1 MDPVSMASSSA
12 AANARP
18 PSVHTRRSSRSG
30 SQSSSSGTTVKRA
43 ASLGSSNAPYS
54 RPSTA
59 PFAAFHS
66 PEAWTDAAALPAKRT
81 TPTHRRR
88 SSVAEGFSGIKEG
101 IGNLNR
107 WSHSTTSSRSSTRDT
122 TAGSS
127 FSRRMS
133 VSGSTTLSSVH
144 GSSATHSSPTTAVSA
159 ALSTADRGPA
169 FSTPPAYL
177 LQSTYDSGSTSTP
190 ATAVTSS
197 ASDFHTPLSNSNSAP
212 DYFGS
217 RLPKPVSPKR
227 SITYRHTQSRSPH
240 ITPPILL
247 SDDPSRPSNSL
258 RTETVSTVVGQEPR
272 LRQRLAS
279 NSIRERG
286 DEGGGSGDPSARLRE
301 RSTSDSDKN
310 CDGQPTAS
318 PPRTRERREKDKKS
332 MLSRALQKANTAVL
346 LDNAL
351 NFEGAIEA
359 YEDACRLL
367 QQVML
372 RSSGEDDRRKLGSI
386 RVTYTNR
393 IQELHILNPS
403 YQSASGKSLPARP
416 MSDESLGSGGLSLPL
431 GSDDDDEPAVIGT
444 AVTTRI
450 INDTSLEREEHT
462 LPPRISQPAGSRDSV
477 LTSAIRDV
485 ESTMP
490 ITSQSNGRLQV
501 TAPNSRLSQRVP
513 AMRLSA
519 LDSPMDKTCMPP
531 PLSPRPPPSPSP
543 ESMDDPAEEPSAR
556 QNKQVSQQGP
566 SDREPM
572 KNDEPVSWLDTIDES
587 DGSSCASSVHS
598 VSSLDGVIHRK
609 HLRNNSGSTQAEFD
623 AALDAAVEAAYD
635 DGFEPYEE
643 DQPLEMH
650 QSVPSK
656 ATTTTDRLANERD
669 SELAREELIKAA
681 KLRDRELRL
690 TESLTHARGSA
701 ERAYRDPEADEEE
714 RLLDEMTKE
723 YMLEGFDFDL
733 QSKSAL
739 PRQSDSSG
747 FSSGSTWNSSM
758 SSNRTTAGTSLS
770 TVAELPASHLSRIAQ
785 LDQPLPAPP
794 PPSSLPPVS
803 ESHPERAPH
812 QPTSTI
818 PRVPSVAAPQGIGV
832 RSRRLSGKDPKHLKI
847 ETSIF
852 VPHVVQPPLS
862 QDRSSTA
869 AVKDNERKVP
879 TALESVNVAST
890 GGQTLPGDVFK
901 LPKMPA
907 SAASLDVTPP
917 TPLPG
922 SSPADSIPVTS
933 PDTPATALTRV
944 ASEDSTLAPRSPRNL
959 KPSGNKNS
967 HPPTSLR
974 KNGSSLSLKS
984 RALSLSSPDGSDNN
998 IHTPLS
1004 TTFAAFSMRKLS
1016 NPAIAPTPTIPAF
1029 PADSLAI
1036 GGLHLFNSDIQ
1047 SPNSTASQTQ
1057 LDTDSSGPIP
1067 LEPCPDAHLLRPFWL
1082 LRAIYQTLA
1091 HPRGGYLSNKLF
1103 VPRAV
1108 WSVQGVKLKHVDE
1121 KIANM
1126 DLLTAALARLART
1139 DEHDAEA
1146 VLEEMQALEKVLD
1159 QAQTALSRKLGS
1171 EVGVN
1176 GVGSFF
1182 KDGTAVVRPAPGGA
1196 ETTGVLGEQKVGQQ
1210 AKSYLTSWRKLRSK
1224 GSAMGL
1230 NAHGAGAG
1238 PVKDLP
1244 KDAFTMPSLPM
1255 TGLPAIRF
1263 AKRDVKAVAC
1273 EGPNANYIGSL
1284 VRLCDAAQI
1293 LDQVAR
1299 QAEDPGLRHS
1309 SQTHVGL
1316 ELSTRHAAEFFGFYV
1331 CRFVLQDVGI
1341 LLDKYVKRGCEWVL
1355 V

>member
-1 MDPVSMASSSA
+1 MDPVSMASPSSSSSSSA

-18 PSVHTRRSSRSG
+18 PSAHTRRSSRSG
-30 SQSSSSGTTVKRA
+30 SQASSSGTTVKRA
-43 ASLGSSNAPYS
+43 ASLSSSNAPYS
-54 RPSTA
+54 RFSSA
-59 PFAAFHS
+59 PFPSFDSAEAFG
-66 PEAWTDAAALPAKRT
+66 DAATLPARNT

-107 WSHSTTSSRSSTRDT
+107 WSHSTTSSRSSTKDT

-133 VSGSTTLSSVH
+133 ISGSTTLSSVH
-144 GSSATHSSPTTAVSA
+144 GSSAAHSSPSRKSSTEPRYSPTRSPHRRARPPSPLPSA
-159 ALSTADRGPA
+159 PPITLPPL
-169 FSTPPAYL
+169 STPPTHFPQTSYE
-177 LQSTYDSGSTSTP
+177 SGSTSTP
-190 ATAVTSS
+190 ATAGTSS
-197 ASDFHTPLSNSNSAP
+197 ASEFHTPLSHSNSTP

-217 RLPKPVSPKR
+217 RIPKPGSPKR
-227 SITYRHTQSRSPH
+227 SMIYRSTQLRSPH
-240 ITPPILL
+240 TTPPILL
-247 SDDPSRPSNSL
+247 SDSSSRPSGLL
-258 RTETVSTVVGQEPR
+258 RAGIGSALVGQEPG

-279 NSIRERG
+279 NSIQERR
-286 DEGGGSGDPSARLRE
+286 DEGGGSGNPSARLRE
-301 RSTSDSDKN
+301 RSTSDSDRN
-310 CDGQPTAS
+310 RESQSTAS

-351 NFEGAIEA
+351 NFEGAVEA

-372 RSSGEDDRRKLGSI
+372 RSSGEDDRRKLDSI
-386 RVTYTNR
+386 RITYTNR
-393 IQELHILNPS
+393 IQELQILNPS
-403 YQSASGKSLPARP
+403 HQPASGKSLPARP
-416 MSDESLGSGGLSLPL
+416 MSDESLGSGALSLPL
-431 GSDDDDEPAVIGT
+431 GSDDDDEPVVIGT
-444 AVTTRI
+444 A
-450 INDTSLEREEHT
+450 
-462 LPPRISQPAGSRDSV
+462 
-477 LTSAIRDV
+477 
-485 ESTMP
+485 STMP
-490 ITSQSNGRLQV
+490 ITSQSNGLLKV
-501 TAPNSRLSQRVP
+501 TASNSRLSQRVP

-519 LDSPMDKTCMPP
+519 FDSPMDKSYMPP
-531 PLSPRPPPSPSP
+531 PLSPRPPPSPSL
-543 ESMDDPAEEPSAR
+543 ESGDEPAEGPIAR
-556 QNKQVSQQGP
+556 QNSQVSQQGP
-566 SDREPM
+566 SDPEPI

-598 VSSLDGVIHRK
+598 VSSLDGAIHRK

-643 DQPLEMH
+643 DRPLEMH
-650 QSVPSK
+650 QSVLSK
-656 ATTTTDRLANERD
+656 APSAMDRLANERD
-669 SELAREELIKAA
+669 AELAREDLIKAA
-681 KLRDRELRL
+681 KL
-690 TESLTHARGSA
+690 H
-701 ERAYRDPEADEEE
+701 PEADEEE
-714 RLLDEMTKE
+714 RMLDEMTKE

-747 FSSGSTWNSSM
+747 FSSGSAWNSSM

-770 TVAELPASHLSRIAQ
+770 TVAELPAAHLSTIAQ
-785 LDQPLPAPP
+785 LDLPLPAPP
-794 PPSSLPPVS
+794 PTISLPAVS
-803 ESHPERAPH
+803 ASHPEEIPH
-812 QPTSTI
+812 QPPISTM
-818 PRVPSVAAPQGIGV
+818 PSVPSVVAPHGIGV

-847 ETSIF
+847 ETSIL

-862 QDRSSTA
+862 QDRLSTTA
-869 AVKDNERKVP
+869 AQGKERKVP
-879 TALESVNVAST
+879 PALES
-890 GGQTLPGDVFK
+890 

-907 SAASLDVTPP
+907 SAASLDITPP

-922 SSPADSIPVTS
+922 SSPADSIPIILS
-933 PDTPATALTRV
+933 DNPDTALTRV
-944 ASEDSTLAPRSPRNL
+944 TSEDSTLAPKSPRHF
-959 KPSGNKNS
+959 KPSTTKSS

-984 RALSLSSPDGSDNN
+984 RALSLSSPDGSENS

-1004 TTFAAFSMRKLS
+1004 TTFAAFSTRKLS
-1016 NPAIAPTPTIPAF
+1016 NPAIAPTPTIPTFAT
-1029 PADSLAI
+1029 DSLAI

-1047 SPNSTASQTQ
+1047 SPSSTDSATQ
-1057 LDTDSSGPIP
+1057 LDSDTDGPIP

-1082 LRAIYQTLA
+1082 LRAVYQTLA

-1103 VPRAV
+1103 VPRNIWTV
-1108 WSVQGVKLKHVDE
+1108 NGVKLKHVDE

-1126 DLLTAALARLART
+1126 DLLTAALLRLARV
-1139 DEHDAEA
+1139 DEDDAEA

-1159 QAQTALSRKLGS
+1159 QAQAALARKLGS

-1176 GVGSFF
+1176 GIGSFF
-1182 KDGTAVVRPAPGGA
+1182 KDATGVVRPATGGSEA
-1196 ETTGVLGEQKVGQQ
+1196 GLLGEQKVGAQ

-1230 NAHGAGAG
+1230 NAHGAGTGA
-1238 PVKDLP
+1238 VKDLP

-1263 AKRDVKAVAC
+1263 AKRDVKAVTC
-1273 EGPNANYIGSL
+1273 EGPNANYMGSL
-1284 VRLCDAAQI
+1284 VRLCDAVQI
-1293 LDQVAR
+1293 LDQIAR

-1341 LLDKYVKRGCEWVL
+1341 LLDKFVKRGCEWVL